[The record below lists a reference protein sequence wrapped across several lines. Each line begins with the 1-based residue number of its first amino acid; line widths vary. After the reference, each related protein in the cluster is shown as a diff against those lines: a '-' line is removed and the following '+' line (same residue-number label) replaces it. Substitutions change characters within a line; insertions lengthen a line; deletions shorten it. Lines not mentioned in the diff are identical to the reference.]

1 VEMSGRSEVD
11 GMVLLLLLMVVL
23 TKADRLVVG

>member
-1 VEMSGRSEVD
+1 MSGRSEVD